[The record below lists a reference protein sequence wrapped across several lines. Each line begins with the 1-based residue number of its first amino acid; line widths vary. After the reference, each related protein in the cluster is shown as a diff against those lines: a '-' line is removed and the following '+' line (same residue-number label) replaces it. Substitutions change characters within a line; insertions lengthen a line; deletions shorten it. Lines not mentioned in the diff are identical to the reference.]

1 VETDRAQLRIV
12 KIVRGVLEVESFERV
27 TTLRQVKG
35 KRSAEGYRVLIRHP
49 RRGERFSL
57 VEPPAGTEELAD
69 GYFVPLDIKPGAS
82 EAELRLVER
91 TPSRMTLGI
100 WDGRVLPL
108 LDSLLAA
115 QDLDPAERARL
126 QPIVELRRKVGRID
140 EEIAALQEQRTTL
153 DQRAEETRESL
164 DALKKDPKAG
174 ALRKRLGER
183 LEQLTAEADALGR
196 RVVELQSQRLEAKI
210 ALEDQLESLEL

>member
-1 VETDRAQLRIV
+1 LQPFEIGLVVRIKERPPKVAFRRA
-12 KIVRGVLEVESFERV
+12 
-27 TTLRQVKG
+27 
-35 KRSAEGYRVLIRHP
+35 
-49 RRGERFSL
+49 
-57 VEPPAGTEELAD
+57 LAD